1 MSNRSPQGNQQLGDR
16 HESAQHAAADQH
28 KKQFLEAAFDR
39 SAIMPSQVLWDQSYA
54 SLNGGLVQ

>member
-1 MSNRSPQGNQQLGDR
+1 MSNSSPQGHQRLGDR
-16 HESAQHAAADQH
+16 HDSAQHAAEDQH
-28 KKQFLEAAFDR
+28 KKHHLEAALDR